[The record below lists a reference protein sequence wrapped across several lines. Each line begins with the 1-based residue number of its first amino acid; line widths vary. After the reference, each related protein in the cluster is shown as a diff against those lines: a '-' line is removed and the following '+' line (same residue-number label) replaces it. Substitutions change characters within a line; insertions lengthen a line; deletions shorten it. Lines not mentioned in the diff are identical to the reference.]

1 VPEQTFSTIMMKFV
15 VLAAFVATALGQ
27 DASGKNVDADEA
39 NDDAIKA
46 INTSLQKAQGS
57 LSGVADATQAIADKM
72 IEVDGLMGEKAELD
86 HSLPTV
92 QAMLKMQKDNT
103 DDELAFYLNVAET
116 QQQVMIDQHTNNL
129 KMDVARKTNELQAFA
144 KEVTQDT
151 TYQAAKLADTASNLL
166 ARLNKHKECAKKL
179 EVYNAETGECT
190 GPRMP
195 DDARTR
201 KVSHRMFNNDD
212 GRDSGYL
219 SNREVTFTKTESNTY
234 MRVWY
239 HDNMRVHGHQAYG
252 RWNIMVCDQNGNG
265 CDHCNNPG
273 RLQYWKYSHH
283 QHNWWMNDHH
293 NGGMTGLCKSA
304 GNRNMGKGTF
314 KFRVMIDH
322 NRYDMYTGHN
332 THSMLMVDEVFKL

>member
-1 VPEQTFSTIMMKFV
+1 MKCV
-15 VLAAFVATALGQ
+15 ILLALVAVACGQ
-27 DASGKNVDADEA
+27 DADSSTVSDDTENGKTTDR
-39 NDDAIKA
+39 
-46 INTSLQKAQGS
+46 INNSLLAAEGS
-57 LSGVADATQAIADKM
+57 LSGVADSTGTIAKKM
-72 IEVDGLMGEKAELD
+72 IAVDGLMSEKAELD

-92 QAMLKMQKDNT
+92 KAMLKMEKDNT

-129 KMDVARKTNELQAFA
+129 KMDVARKTNELEAFA
-144 KEVTQDT
+144 KEVAQDT
-151 TYQAAKLADTASNLL
+151 TRNAVKLATTASNLL

-179 EVYNAETGECT
+179 EVYNTDTGECT
-190 GPRMP
+190 GPQMDP
-195 DDARTR
+195 TARTR
-201 KVSHRMFNNDD
+201 KVSHRMFTNDD

-219 SNREVTFTKTESNTY
+219 NNREVTFTKTESNTY

-252 RWNIMVCDQNGNG
+252 RWNVMVCDQNGNG